1 MVYTI
6 KELRLMLA
14 DRPLKSVATAS
25 GVNHVTLWRLV
36 SGRQEAKEGTLV
48 KLTQYVNQA
57 MQDA

>member
-14 DRPLKSVATAS
+14 DRPLKSVAAAS
-25 GVNHVTLWRLV
+25 GVHHVTLWRLV
-36 SGRQEAKEGTLV
+36 NNRQEAKEGTLI
-48 KLTQYVNQA
+48 KLTDYVKKA